1 MMMMMVVIIIIIIII
16 IIIPTVA
23 VVMMVQVLRTQEC
36 PISNVDPKAEY
47 QKLIYSR
54 LPCCER
60 GAGMASKSKHW
71 VFSVSPLG
79 PFVPTDISIKL
90 KPMTIVQ
97 WPP

>member
-1 MMMMMVVIIIIIIII
+1 MMMIIIIII

-36 PISNVDPKAEY
+36 RVSNLDPKAEY

-54 LPCCER
+54 LPCSER
-60 GAGMASKSKHW
+60 GDGIASKSKHW

-79 PFVPTDISIKL
+79 RFVPTNISIKF
-90 KPMTIVQ
+90 KPMTITQ